1 MSKNADYRIVHV
13 TDPSFHQ
20 LARTCQERPARPI
33 SSLVSVESFAHLSF
47 NLGRNPSRSGN
58 LLLEA
63 ANVSDGG
70 LFPFAYFVGPD

>member
-1 MSKNADYRIVHV
+1 MSDYGMVHV

-33 SSLVSVESFAHLSF
+33 SNLVSAESFAHLPF
-47 NLGRNPSRSGN
+47 NPGRNPSRSGN

-70 LFPFAYFVGPD
+70 LFPFAYSVGQD